1 MPHLN
6 NRHWL
11 DDVSLSELREL
22 VMEREAWR
30 ASIHGVAK
38 SQTWLSDWS
47 DLIWYTVIFWIHR
60 NFSSRINFLKITAIF
75 IKYVQIV
82 LWDDNLLTKISKFNH
97 LYYEPN
103 IVLSILYLL
112 SRLLSYLLL
121 SWVFQMKTWDIENI
135 KH

>member
-1 MPHLN
+1 MMWVWVNSGSWWWRGRPGVP
-6 NRHWL
+6 RFMGSQRDMTEWL
-11 DDVSLSELREL
+11 
-22 VMEREAWR
+22 
-30 ASIHGVAK
+30 I
-38 SQTWLSDWS
+38 WS

-112 SRLLSYLLL
+112 SCLLSYLLL